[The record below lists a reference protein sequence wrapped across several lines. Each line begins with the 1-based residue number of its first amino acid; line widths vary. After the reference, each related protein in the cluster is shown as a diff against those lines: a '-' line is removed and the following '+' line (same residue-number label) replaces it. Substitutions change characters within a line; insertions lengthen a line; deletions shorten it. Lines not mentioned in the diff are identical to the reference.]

1 MSARLLAIRPEP
13 GLTATLEAGR
23 KLELEI
29 TGTPLF
35 EIRPCDWIAPDPA
48 EIDGLLIGSANAVLH
63 GGEALTRFIEKPVY
77 AVGQTT
83 AETARS
89 AGFAIAAIG
98 QGGLQ
103 NVLDTIPA
111 PTRLL
116 RIAGAEHVPL
126 RAPDGVTIHT
136 IIAYESVALALP
148 RAIAD
153 MLGSGTTVLLHSA
166 AAARHFAKECE
177 RLELDRAQISL
188 AVLGPRITES
198 AGTGWREVH
207 VSPQPNDAALLE
219 MARIASI

>member
-23 KLELEI
+23 KLGLDI

-35 EIRPCDWIAPDPA
+35 EIRPCEWTAPDPDT
-48 EIDGLLIGSANAVLH
+48 IDGLLIGSANAVLH
-63 GGEALTRFIEKPVY
+63 GGEALAKFRGKPVY

-83 AETARS
+83 AETARE
-89 AGFAIAAIG
+89 AGFTIAAIG

-116 RIAGAEHVPL
+116 RVAGAEHVPL
-126 RAPDGVTIHT
+126 TAPDGVTIHT
-136 IIAYESVALALP
+136 IIAYESAALP
-148 RAIAD
+148 LPSDIAD
-153 MLGSGTTVLLHSA
+153 RLGADTIVLLHSA
-166 AAARHFAKECE
+166 AAARHFASECE
-177 RLELDRAQISL
+177 RLELDRARISL
-188 AVLGPRITES
+188 AVLGPRIADS
-198 AGTGWREVH
+198 VGTGWRAVH
-207 VSPQPNDAALLE
+207 VSPEPNDAALLE